1 VGLEDAR
8 PSRRAPRG
16 GCEEIVKG
24 FLLAA
29 GVGTRLR
36 PLTNAIP
43 KCLVPIQG
51 APLLA
56 IWLEWCAMYDIDE
69 ILLNSHAHSERV
81 REFIDAYRGP
91 VRVTLTREPELLGSA
106 GTLHVNRD
114 FVAGEKEFAVLY
126 ADVLTNC
133 RFDRLLDFHRIRHSP
148 VTLGTYRVPNPTQ
161 CGIIATDDTGRVVEF
176 TEKPQFPKANTA
188 FSGILIGGPA
198 LLEHV
203 PERIPADIGFDVLP
217 ELIGEM
223 FAFPIADCVFDIG
236 TMEKYEQA
244 QREWLGLAGNN

>member
-1 VGLEDAR
+1 VGLEDAQPR
-8 PSRRAPRG
+8 RRAPRG

-36 PLTNAIP
+36 PLTDTIP
-43 KCLVPIQG
+43 KCLVPIRG
-51 APLLA
+51 VPLLA
-56 IWLEWCAMYDIDE
+56 IWLQWCALCGIDE
-69 ILLNSHAHSERV
+69 ILLNSHAHSQRV

-91 VRVTLTREPELLGSA
+91 VRVMLTHEPELLGSA
-106 GTLHVNRD
+106 GTLHANRD
-114 FVAGEKEFAVLY
+114 FVAAEKEFAVLY

-133 RFDRLLDFHRIRHSP
+133 RFDRLLDSHRMRHSS

-161 CGIIATDDTGRVVEF
+161 CGIIATDDSGKVLDFV
-176 TEKPQFPKANTA
+176 EKPQFPKSNQA

-198 LLEHV
+198 LLAHL
-203 PERIPADIGFDVLP
+203 PERVPADIGFDVLP
-217 ELIGEM
+217 KLVGEM
-223 FAFPIADCVFDIG
+223 FAFPIADYVFDIG

-244 QREWLGLAGNN
+244 QREWPGLARNN